1 MRGKFGKL
9 LQIKL
14 YYLLGA
20 VLLAPDFD
28 EPEERCGGELAM
40 GVVSL
45 QQLLIARGRLRQAL
59 TKKNKKDPR
68 ILESHRS
75 LHHSPIFLV
84 SPLSIFS

>member
-59 TKKNKKDPR
+59 RGFLLNESLTKK
-68 ILESHRS
+68 
-75 LHHSPIFLV
+75 FLQV
-84 SPLSIFS
+84 ISERFLSRKANVTKT